1 MIGPDFFIDTLQTT
15 KKVVTDAVFKDATL
29 NKAAHNYIDAQT
41 AFAKMM
47 THNVIDLTKYSVDSV
62 SKVLFPQKEQAAQA
76 PYKVEPKAR
85 KTKVEEAANTD
96 INTQGE

>member
-1 MIGPDFFIDTLQTT
+1 LI
-15 KKVVTDAVFKDATL
+15 KNSTL
-29 NKAAHNYIDAQT
+29 NKAAKDYIDAQT
-41 AFAKMM
+41 VFAKMM
-47 THNVIDLTKYSVDSV
+47 ANNAIDLAKYSMDTFTKCVYP
-62 SKVLFPQKEQAAQA
+62 KKEQAAQA